1 VFAIRT
7 GQEMTVQHGLV
18 PVPIH
23 ARHHRPTVAPDQ
35 KTITALSVG
44 TMPFGIAMADV
55 FVIQIGTEV
64 LLVICIREVVIL
76 NVYSATHQKT

>member
-1 VFAIRT
+1 
-7 GQEMTVQHGLV
+7 
-18 PVPIH
+18 
-23 ARHHRPTVAPDQ
+23 
-35 KTITALSVG
+35 
-44 TMPFGIAMADV
+44 MPFGIAMADV